1 MSTPHKST
9 TDPNMNYDKVV
20 SRSTNPD
27 PPPEWMRPQYDPI
40 ISKAADLRFLM
51 LKYDIPHL
59 GSSKKAELV
68 MLFNNKLKPKIPELL
83 KAHCS
88 VVGLCAGIFDVALGG
103 HLTAEDNDCYLAAQ
117 DSVKPCNKPDV
128 GPEPVPKHH
137 PSLEGKTVAQIKQ
150 MMLNLDPPTLVTAKL
165 NAADAKSCRILTA
178 GGSVEPCKGPNQDE
192 AVTVYHHSFKGK
204 TVAQI
209 KQMMFNLNP
218 PVLVPSKTLL
228 KPLKTLAT
236 AKLNAADAK
245 SHRIEI
251 QAQHHLDSDSNS
263 DLTELSSSKSEDEN
277 HHPTNVSPNRPTGGR
292 CVKSPFKTPLQT
304 LIDTGTLKH
313 PTSTPKYRPIK
324 THLGTVKT
332 PSQTLIDT
340 GTHPGAV
347 KNPLQTLNDTS
358 TSNHPGSVETP
369 NAVPHQIPAAALRP
383 EAWVSSDGASPLA
396 NPPLRI
402 PSVAAIPILDS
413 PSEQCVPEILNP
425 VSPRA
430 WPIKV
435 SRPPPLPNS
444 IIPPLID
451 FLSSSSANP
460 APPIATPN
468 VLESETMRL
477 LSGIDLS
484 KPLPDKGSK
493 TSDLIFLD
501 EPLEAYNFPIS
512 VPVLPFTKL
521 ASQHQ
526 KEKQP
531 QPCTNVI
538 AGKAPD
544 QQYFT
549 QAPCTSFNSD
559 EAPNEHSCPP
569 INKHITKDNGFA
581 PMNIDDA
588 QINDSQSHD
597 KDTTKLHPSDNILR
611 LKSPAPIARD
621 TQSHAQDTTTLH
633 PSDNIFQCLIEDI
646 EQVKMRLK
654 YPLPISGKV
663 HTATSAPATF
673 PQLAATQ
680 IVPYSPVP
688 ESNPPLDPTTNNAST
703 FPQIISDSPVPPLN
717 STTNDSAS
725 AATQIVSDFS
735 ILESMAKLN
744 ATTNNASA
752 ATQIS
757 SESRVL
763 ESNPPLNCRTDNS
776 SAATQIGSDLPVLKS
791 NRPHN
796 SMTNNASAATQISS
810 QLPVLESNHPLNLTT
825 GNGNATT
832 QIMPDLPVLQSNSPP
847 NSRTNETTAATQ
859 SLALTVIPKYRF
871 QIHGWCLPSGKYDPF
886 K

>member
-150 MMLNLDPPTLVTAKL
+150 MMLNLDPPVLVPSKILLGPLKRLVTAKL

-236 AKLNAADAK
+236 AKLNAAGRQVVVV
-245 SHRIEI
+245 SR
-251 QAQHHLDSDSNS
+251 
-263 DLTELSSSKSEDEN
+263 
-277 HHPTNVSPNRPTGGR
+277 VSPIKTYPG
-292 CVKSPFKTPLQT
+292 PFKTPLQT

-460 APPIATPN
+460 APPIACQLATA
-468 VLESETMRL
+468 SET
-477 LSGIDLS
+477 
-484 KPLPDKGSK
+484 
-493 TSDLIFLD
+493 T
-501 EPLEAYNFPIS
+501 
-512 VPVLPFTKL
+512 
-521 ASQHQ
+521 
-526 KEKQP
+526 
-531 QPCTNVI
+531 
-538 AGKAPD
+538 
-544 QQYFT
+544 
-549 QAPCTSFNSD
+549 
-559 EAPNEHSCPP
+559 
-569 INKHITKDNGFA
+569 
-581 PMNIDDA
+581 
-588 QINDSQSHD
+588 
-597 KDTTKLHPSDNILR
+597 
-611 LKSPAPIARD
+611 
-621 TQSHAQDTTTLH
+621 
-633 PSDNIFQCLIEDI
+633 
-646 EQVKMRLK
+646 
-654 YPLPISGKV
+654 
-663 HTATSAPATF
+663 
-673 PQLAATQ
+673 
-680 IVPYSPVP
+680 
-688 ESNPPLDPTTNNAST
+688 
-703 FPQIISDSPVPPLN
+703 
-717 STTNDSAS
+717 
-725 AATQIVSDFS
+725 
-735 ILESMAKLN
+735 
-744 ATTNNASA
+744 
-752 ATQIS
+752 
-757 SESRVL
+757 
-763 ESNPPLNCRTDNS
+763 
-776 SAATQIGSDLPVLKS
+776 
-791 NRPHN
+791 
-796 SMTNNASAATQISS
+796 
-810 QLPVLESNHPLNLTT
+810 
-825 GNGNATT
+825 
-832 QIMPDLPVLQSNSPP
+832 
-847 NSRTNETTAATQ
+847 
-859 SLALTVIPKYRF
+859 
-871 QIHGWCLPSGKYDPF
+871 
-886 K
+886 

>member
-1 MSTPHKST
+1 
-9 TDPNMNYDKVV
+9 
-20 SRSTNPD
+20 
-27 PPPEWMRPQYDPI
+27 MRPQYDPI
-40 ISKAADLRFLM
+40 ISKAANLRFLM

-150 MMLNLDPPTLVTAKL
+150 MMLNLDPPVSVPSKILLGPLKTLVTAKL

-178 GGSVEPCKGPNQDE
+178 GGS
-192 AVTVYHHSFKGK
+192 
-204 TVAQI
+204 I

-340 GTHPGAV
+340 GTHP
-347 KNPLQTLNDTS
+347 DS
-358 TSNHPGSVETP
+358 

-526 KEKQP
+526 KENSHNLVPMSSPAKLR
-531 QPCTNVI
+531 TNSISLKLLV
-538 AGKAPD
+538 PVS
-544 QQYFT
+544 T
-549 QAPCTSFNSD
+549 P
-559 EAPNEHSCPP
+559 
-569 INKHITKDNGFA
+569 
-581 PMNIDDA
+581 
-588 QINDSQSHD
+588 
-597 KDTTKLHPSDNILR
+597 TKLQMSIP
-611 LKSPAPIARD
+611 
-621 TQSHAQDTTTLH
+621 
-633 PSDNIFQCLIEDI
+633 
-646 EQVKMRLK
+646 VKMRLK

-735 ILESMAKLN
+735 ILESIAKLN

-757 SESRVL
+757 SESR
-763 ESNPPLNCRTDNS
+763 
-776 SAATQIGSDLPVLKS
+776 S

-871 QIHGWCLPSGKYDPF
+871 QIHGWCLPSGKYDPSSE
-886 K
+886 